1 MTQLTKLQQMQ
12 ALAAQNATIVE
23 VDMSET
29 SSGGGGA
36 RRLLPGGMAMA
47 QLVRYIEFGK
57 HAREYQGQAKTPAMV
72 VRMGVALWG
81 DTDPLNPL
89 AQSERPETLFHTLK
103 EDGTVTP
110 TILNSFDLTIGN
122 NEKSKTKIIFDRLNW
137 RKDSS
142 FKNFAQFLG
151 HKFLVPILS
160 KVGKPKDGK
169 PGQPYNEIDW
179 KNLLP
184 PFDQLTRQPY
194 PIPEAPDDS
203 YQMFLWDS
211 PTKECWDTLF
221 IEGTNDK
228 TGKSKNFLQ
237 AKCLEAVNFRGS
249 ALEVMLG
256 GVLPDLTGGV
266 ERDSDP
272 DDTNTQAPAADP
284 ATSVPAVP
292 GVPVNLPSVP
302 TTLALPDVP
311 FDGGVAT
318 TLPVAETAHAVT
330 VAPVVETPAVT
341 LPAMPAI
348 PTL

>member
-1 MTQLTKLQQMQ
+1 MTQLTKLQQLQ
-12 ALAAQNATIVE
+12 ALAAQNAALVE

-36 RRLLPGGMAMA
+36 RRILPGGMAMA

-72 VRMGVALWG
+72 FRMGIALWG
-81 DTDPLNPL
+81 DSDPQNPL
-89 AQSERPETLFHTLK
+89 PQKERPETLFHTLK
-103 EDGTVTP
+103 EDGTITP

-122 NEKSKTKIIFDRLNW
+122 NEKSKAKIIFDRLNW

-203 YQMFLWDS
+203 YQLFLWDS

-221 IEGTNDK
+221 IEGTNEK

-237 AKCLEAVNFRGS
+237 AKCLEATNFRGS
-249 ALEVMLG
+249 ALEQMLG
-256 GVLPDLTGGV
+256 GELPDLTGGV
-266 ERDSDP
+266 EGDQDP
-272 DDTNTQAPAADP
+272 DDSANAPDVTP
-284 ATSVPAVP
+284 SIPTVPTS
-292 GVPVNLPSVP
+292 LPDVSVP
-302 TTLALPDVP
+302 TVPTSLPDVP
-311 FDGGVAT
+311 FDGGTAVSTPVQVPDVAALSVP
-318 TLPVAETAHAVT
+318 TLPN
-330 VAPVVETPAVT
+330 
-341 LPAMPAI
+341 I